1 MKKGSCAHTESASGR
16 RTASSPADLPVLAD
30 TDVCLLPGPV
40 ALSAP
45 VRAALLGPSLYH
57 RSEEFVALF
66 EEVRER
72 LNSITG
78 ARDVALFVG
87 SGTLAN
93 DVVAATLAAT
103 RIASRGLILEN
114 GEFGRRL
121 VAQAARFGLAP
132 RVLSWPW
139 GSTWDVNE
147 LALALDQV
155 SGDGW
160 VWGVHHESSTG
171 VLNDLPHLMRLS
183 RQRGVRVCVDCVS
196 SIGAVPLDLSEV
208 FLASGTSGKALGACS
223 GIAMVFAD
231 RDYFTKCLDTSRIP
245 TYFDLPAAL
254 GCRGPCF
261 TFPSTPLQA
270 LAAALTNYD
279 TLTKSTTR
287 YQCYAALGRY
297 VRQRLRELGL
307 PPLAAECQSGPT
319 ITTFTPPTGWTSQS
333 FVSLCRNWGFLIA
346 GQSGYLAESCLVQI
360 ATMGAT
366 TKETCQPLF
375 ERLELM
381 QSGHARHEIR
391 PCR

>member
-1 MKKGSCAHTESASGR
+1 MTKGSCAHADSAPGC
-16 RTASSPADLPVLAD
+16 RTASLPANLPALTD
-30 TDVCLLPGPV
+30 TEVCLLPGPV

-45 VRAALLGPSLYH
+45 VHAALLRPSLYH

-66 EEVRER
+66 EEVRDC
-72 LNSITG
+72 LISMTG
-78 ARDVALFVG
+78 GRDVALFAG

-121 VAQAARFGLAP
+121 VTQAERFGLTP

-139 GSTWDVNE
+139 GSAWDVNE
-147 LALALDQV
+147 LAPALDQI
-155 SGDGW
+155 SGEGW

-171 VLNDLPHLMRLS
+171 VLNDLSDLIRLS

-196 SIGAVPLDLSEV
+196 SVGAVPLDLSEV

-223 GIAMVFAD
+223 GIAMVFAA
-231 RDYFTKCLDTSRIP
+231 RDNLIKRLDTSRIP
-245 TYFDLPAAL
+245 TYFDLPTAL
-254 GCRGPCF
+254 SSCGPCF

-270 LAAALTNYD
+270 LAAALTKYD
-279 TLTKSTTR
+279 TPTKSTTR
-287 YQCYAALGRY
+287 YQSYAALGRY
-297 VRQRLRELGL
+297 ARKRLRELGL

-319 ITTFTPPTGWTSQS
+319 IATFGPPNGWTSQS
-333 FVSLCRNWGFLIA
+333 FVSLCRDWGFLIG
-346 GQSGYLAESCLVQI
+346 GQSGYLAKRRLVQI

-366 TKETCQPLF
+366 TKAKCQPLF
-375 ERLELM
+375 ERLEFM
-381 QSGHARHEIR
+381 QSAGSDRSVFS
-391 PCR
+391 